1 MSQPQSEPRLT
12 FKLSD
17 VNEFHCSECG
27 SAIAP
32 SFDGR
37 LVVTCA
43 KTTLAFADKQE
54 NSRQDRGSSSYGVI
68 PDFAACLVN

>member
-1 MSQPQSEPRLT
+1 VRMPQPQSEPNLT
-12 FKLSD
+12 FRISD

-32 SFDGR
+32 TFDGR

-43 KTTLAFADKQE
+43 KTTLAVANKQE
-54 NSRQDRGSSSYGVI
+54 NSTQDRRSFVSRGD
-68 PDFAACLVN
+68 P